1 MTLRLAVLLVA
12 ALGAAS
18 ARAAEYD
25 FRDARLELS
34 GSVKSL
40 YTYTRSVMT
49 DDVVDDL
56 LPPNPND
63 PGTTRESS
71 WGLLTRAR
79 LTAEAVWQDRVYAQ
93 LVYDN
98 ELRSGSFLDSLG
110 FDTAEEIGTQT
121 WLNWD
126 RSYSDHGTASNWR
139 HAIYRGWVRWQEE
152 GFELTVGRQRIAL
165 GRGRL
170 WNPEDLFNPIF
181 PLAVEPGQRIGQ
193 DSAVGRLRLA
203 EGFWAS
209 AIVSPQ
215 DDSHDYRS
223 AARLDY
229 ESARLDAGVMFGDFR
244 GDLVWGADFA
254 SNLGDA
260 AVRGEATYTSIRG
273 RDNIWQV
280 VASLD
285 YNIDVGKGVYALVE
299 YLYNENTFDSL
310 ELDDPLVDLLDPN
323 AAPLNTERLA
333 RGLARGQLAI
343 LDRITTVRKHQLGA
357 QASYEITPLLTGA
370 VLVLYD
376 WDGRSAA
383 FAPSLRYSPLADV
396 VVSVAGQLFVGKA
409 SGRNDYGDTP
419 GLLIVSVDV
428 YF

>member
-1 MTLRLAVLLVA
+1 MRLRLAVLLVVVF
-12 ALGAAS
+12 GAAS

-25 FRDARLELS
+25 FRDARLELT

-40 YTYTRSVMT
+40 YTYTRSVMS
-49 DDVVDDL
+49 DDFFDDL
-56 LPPNPND
+56 LQDPNNS
-63 PGTTRESS
+63 GTTRDSS

-79 LTAEAVWQDRVYAQ
+79 LTAEAVWQDRLYAQ
-93 LVYDN
+93 VVYDN
-98 ELRSGSFLDSLG
+98 EVRSGSFLDSLG
-110 FDTAEEIGTQT
+110 FDIAEEIGTRT

-126 RSYSDHGTASNWR
+126 RTYSDHGTASNWR
-139 HAIYRGWVRWQEE
+139 HAIYRAWIRWQEE
-152 GFELTVGRQRIAL
+152 GFDLTIGRQRIAL

-170 WNPEDLFNPIF
+170 WNPEDLFNPLF

-193 DSAVGRLRLA
+193 DSAVARVRLA
-203 EGFWAS
+203 KGFWAS

-215 DDSHDYRS
+215 DDYHDYRS
-223 AARLDY
+223 AVRLDY
-229 ESARLDAGVMFGDFR
+229 EHVALDAGAMFGDFR
-244 GDLVWGADFA
+244 GDLVWGVDFA
-254 SNLGDA
+254 TNVGGA
-260 AVRGEATYTSIRG
+260 AFRGEATYSSIRG
-273 RDNIWQV
+273 RDNVWQA

-285 YNIDVGKGVYALVE
+285 RNLDIGKGLYVLVE
-299 YLYNENTFDSL
+299 YLYNENT
-310 ELDDPLVDLLDPN
+310 LDPESLFGDF
-323 AAPLNTERLA
+323 ALGRLPV
-333 RGLARGQLAI
+333 

-383 FAPSLRYSPLADV
+383 FAPSLSYSPLADV

-419 GLLIVSVDV
+419 GLLIVSVEV

>member
-1 MTLRLAVLLVA
+1 MRLRLAVLLVA
-12 ALGAAS
+12 AFGAAS

-25 FRDARLELS
+25 YGDTRLELT

-40 YTYTRSVMT
+40 YTYTRAVMT
-49 DDVVDDL
+49 DDFVSDL
-56 LPPNPND
+56 RTLD
-63 PGTTRESS
+63 PAQETTRESA

-98 ELRSGSFLDSLG
+98 ELRNGSLLDTLA
-110 FDTAEEIGTQT
+110 FEVADEIGTQT

-126 RSYSDHGTASNWR
+126 RSYSEHGSANWR

-152 GFELTVGRQRIAL
+152 GFDLTVGRQRIAL

-181 PLAVEPGQRIGQ
+181 PLAVEGDQRIGQ
-193 DSAVGRLRLA
+193 DSAVARLRLA
-203 EGFWAS
+203 EGIWAS

-215 DDSHDYRS
+215 DDYHDYRS
-223 AARLDY
+223 AVRFDY
-229 ESARLDAGVMFGDFR
+229 ESVQLDAGVMFGDFR
-244 GDLVWGADFA
+244 GDLVWGLDFA

-285 YNIDVGKGVYALVE
+285 YNFDVGKGLYALVE
-299 YLYNENTFDSL
+299 YLYNENTVDSL
-310 ELDDPLVDLLDPN
+310 DPGPAPN
-323 AAPLNTERLA
+323 PLSGSSNIVRA
-333 RGLARGQLAI
+333 LARGQVSI

-357 QASYEITPLLTGA
+357 QASYEITPLLTGIA
-370 VLVLYD
+370 LVLYD

-383 FAPSLRYSPLADV
+383 FAPALSYSPVADV

-419 GLLIVSVDV
+419 GLLVVSAEV